1 MSSVWTQLSSDPR
14 DPASSGLRA
23 TDSDRHVVTSVLAD
37 AYADGRLDR
46 AEYDERSDQAV
57 SAKLLGDFLPLL
69 KDLTPETPTALAKR
83 TRSQDL
89 HVLAERKY
97 ARDLRDARNG
107 FLGTATICCSIWA
120 VTSVATGGAYF
131 FWPAERGIDEA

>member
-1 MSSVWTQLSSDPR
+1 MTPDMSSVWTQLSSDPR

-23 TDSDRHVVTSVLAD
+23 TDSDRHVVTSV
-37 AYADGRLDR
+37 
-46 AEYDERSDQAV
+46 
-57 SAKLLGDFLPLL
+57 
-69 KDLTPETPTALAKR
+69 
-83 TRSQDL
+83 
-89 HVLAERKY
+89 
-97 ARDLRDARNG
+97 LRDARNG